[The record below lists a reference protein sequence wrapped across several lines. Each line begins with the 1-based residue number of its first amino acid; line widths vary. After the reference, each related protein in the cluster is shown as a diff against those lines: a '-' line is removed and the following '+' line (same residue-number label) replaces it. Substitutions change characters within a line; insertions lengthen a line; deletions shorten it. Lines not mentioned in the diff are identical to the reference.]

1 MEETLLIIL
10 LSFVG
15 LMMMNPAVALDY
27 PNRHIRLVVPWPPGG
42 GIDITA
48 RAISPKLTENLGQS
62 VIIDNRPGAAGMIG
76 TDAAARAAP
85 DGYTLILGAAGPHAI
100 LPLLNPKCPYG
111 LKEFDEVIHFADTFY
126 VMVVNPSL
134 PINTVEQLIQAA
146 KLKPGELTI
155 GSSGSATPAFISG
168 ELFRVRSGVNL
179 NPVFYKGAGTPV
191 LEVMGGQISMTIETI
206 SPILPYVQ
214 SKKLRALA
222 MTASQRS
229 NQIPTVPTFAESG
242 FPGFEVVNW
251 YGILVPA
258 KTPSTIIQRLNKELT
273 SLIKIPE
280 VHDRLVGFGLEVFT
294 STAEEFTKF
303 RKLDMVKWA
312 KIIKDINLQYQ

>member
-10 LSFVG
+10 LSFVV

-27 PNRHIRLVVPWPPGG
+27 PNRNIRLVVPWPPGG

-76 TDAAARAAP
+76 TDATARAAP

-191 LEVMGGQISMTIETI
+191 LEVMAGQISMTIETI

>member
-85 DGYTLILGAAGPHAI
+85 DGYTLILGAAGPHSI
-100 LPLLNPKCPYG
+100 LPLLNPMCPYG

-191 LEVMGGQISMTIETI
+191 LEVMAGQISMTIETI